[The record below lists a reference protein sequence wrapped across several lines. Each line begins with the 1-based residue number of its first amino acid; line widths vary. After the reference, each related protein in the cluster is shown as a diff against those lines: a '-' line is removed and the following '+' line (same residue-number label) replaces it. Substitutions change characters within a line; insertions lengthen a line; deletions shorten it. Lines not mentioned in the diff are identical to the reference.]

1 MPILGFYMYIRWLSM
16 SKEGRF
22 MIFCIEIYRSAK
34 NLKGKEVMQLFEKYN
49 VCEYIMSCYGALHT
63 TGKNYIINDIDLYI
77 EARQAAEKK
86 IIFLSLT

>member
-16 SKEGRF
+16 SEEGRIL
-22 MIFCIEIYRSAK
+22 IFCIEIYRSAK

-77 EARQAAEKK
+77 EARQVAV
-86 IIFLSLT
+86 

>member
-1 MPILGFYMYIRWLSM
+1 MYIRWLSM

-49 VCEYIMSCYGALHT
+49 ECEYIMSCYGALHT

-77 EARQAAEKK
+77 EARQVAV
-86 IIFLSLT
+86 